1 MASGGLSRSG
11 GRRRDEQAA
20 IRRFRITL
28 AVAAS
33 LGGVPAWA
41 QVRTHPT
48 GRPVSVELFF
58 VAVSPTKVQ
67 GETFGC
73 GDVLVSRQ
81 RTEPFV
87 GSTLES
93 ASREATAAPPKGL
106 VNSVAALHI
115 ELRLVTIDDRDAT
128 VTLEP
133 FSIGGACDNP
143 RIEEQLTRV
152 VDQFGAFHRIDIMV
166 GDCTLAQYLSL
177 K

>member
-1 MASGGLSRSG
+1 M
-11 GRRRDEQAA
+11 EQKA
-20 IRRFRITL
+20 IRRFLIAL

-33 LGGVPAWA
+33 PGGVTAGA
-41 QVRTHPT
+41 QARAHPT

-58 VAVSPTKVQ
+58 VGVGPTKVQ

-73 GDVLVSRQ
+73 GDGLVSRQ
-81 RTEPFV
+81 RVEPFV
-87 GSTLES
+87 RSALE
-93 ASREATAAPPKGL
+93 TAVRAQLSVPAPRGL
-106 VNSVAALHI
+106 VNRVAELHI
-115 ELRLVTIDDRDAT
+115 KLRSVTIDGRDAI

-152 VDQFGAFHRIDIMV
+152 IGQFGAFHRIDIMV
-166 GDCTLAQYLSL
+166 GDRTLARYLSL

>member
-1 MASGGLSRSG
+1 MK
-11 GRRRDEQAA
+11 QAA
-20 IRRFRITL
+20 IRRFLITL

-93 ASREATAAPPKGL
+93 AVRAQLTAAPPKGL

-115 ELRLVTIDDRDAT
+115 ELRSVTIDDRDAT

-166 GDCTLAQYLSL
+166 GDRTLAQYLSL